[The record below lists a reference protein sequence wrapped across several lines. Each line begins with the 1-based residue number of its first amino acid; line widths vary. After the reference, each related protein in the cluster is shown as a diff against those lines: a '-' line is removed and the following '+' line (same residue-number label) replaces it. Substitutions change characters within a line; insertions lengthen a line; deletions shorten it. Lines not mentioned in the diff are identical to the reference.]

1 MAHSDLI
8 ENLAKYDRVVKATEI
23 LAQARALEDMARREL
38 VTARNV
44 SDAAPVAAATRL
56 AGDQV
61 SGSGIGGLDMGLE
74 LASLGRVVWQ
84 CERHLHGL
92 RRNCKKTLYVTQP
105 TYHLRVT
112 QSPRVSPYL

>member
-44 SDAAPVAAATRL
+44 SDAAPVAA
-56 AGDQV
+56 
-61 SGSGIGGLDMGLE
+61 
-74 LASLGRVVWQ
+74 SLGRVVWQ